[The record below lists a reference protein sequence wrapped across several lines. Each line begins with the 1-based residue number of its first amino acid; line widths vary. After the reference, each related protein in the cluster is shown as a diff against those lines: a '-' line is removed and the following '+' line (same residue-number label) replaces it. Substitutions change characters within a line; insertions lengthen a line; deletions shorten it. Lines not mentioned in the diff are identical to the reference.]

1 MRIAYTV
8 MGYGRG
14 HAMRTAAV
22 LPAIERG
29 HTVRVFA
36 GRDAHQVLSGE
47 HDSVEIPVIGY
58 QYGDDGRISARL
70 TLARHAARV
79 ADLFACG
86 PETRRVWQAMSD
98 FCPDIVISDSE
109 TYGHR
114 FARHHGIP
122 RIGFDHVGIMAYC
135 HCRFAEGDRL
145 AGLRDGL
152 GYRAFM
158 GDPDRVLVS
167 SFYPARP
174 RHERVEIVGAILR
187 DGVRRAQPYDGDDLL
202 VYLNKGDHQ
211 YTPALD
217 GALRACG
224 ETVTIYGT
232 SRRGIQA
239 NLHFKAPAQQGFI
252 DDLAAARAVVCTA
265 GNQLLSEAIHL
276 GKAVLAVPEDAV
288 EQRLNARAIC
298 DLGVGESVPLHQL
311 SLATL
316 GGFLERR
323 ARYARAT
330 QAHRGDGLAA
340 AISSIERSLVQLSG
354 RRQDQPGRLARL
366 TGWRTT

>member
-22 LPAIERG
+22 LPALESA

-36 GRDAHQVLSGE
+36 GRDAHSVLSHH

-58 QYGDDGRISARL
+58 QYGDDGRISPRRTMLRNAGP
-70 TLARHAARV
+70 V
-79 ADLFACG
+79 ADLLAAG
-86 PETRRVWQAMSD
+86 PQTRRVWNQMAD
-98 FCPDIVISDSE
+98 FGPDVVISDSE

-114 FARHHGIP
+114 FARHYGIP

-135 HCRFAEGDRL
+135 RCRFAEGDRL

-158 GDPDRVLVS
+158 GDPDRVLIS

-174 RHERVEIVGAILR
+174 RHERVQVVGPILR
-187 DGVRRAQPYDGDDLL
+187 EGVRKALPHDGGGLL

-211 YTPALD
+211 YTSALD
-217 GALRACG
+217 TALRACG
-224 ETVTIYGT
+224 ETTVVYGT
-232 SRRGIQA
+232 SRRGSHA
-239 NLHFKAPAQQGFI
+239 NLVFKAPSQQGFI
-252 DDLAAARAVVCTA
+252 DDLAAAHAVVCTA

-276 GKAVLAVPEDAV
+276 GKPVLALPEDAV

-298 DLGVGESVPLHQL
+298 DLGVGESAPLHQL

-323 ARYARAT
+323 NHYAQAT
-330 QAHRGDGLAA
+330 AAHRRDGLGE
-340 AISSIERSLVQLSG
+340 AITHLKTAIAQLSMRG
-354 RRQDQPGRLARL
+354 QRHPGRLARWI
-366 TGWRTT
+366 GAY